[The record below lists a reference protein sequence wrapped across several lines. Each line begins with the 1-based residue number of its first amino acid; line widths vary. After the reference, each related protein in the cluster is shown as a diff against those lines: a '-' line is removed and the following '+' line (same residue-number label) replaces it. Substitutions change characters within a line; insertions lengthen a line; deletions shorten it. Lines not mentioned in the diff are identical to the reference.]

1 MKSGR
6 TKLHLHAE
14 GKISTGSGQAAASL
28 HCHTHFS
35 KEILTFIPY
44 YASRVPVVADYF
56 RGALANYQKVHG
68 TELDFSKAWW
78 TPPVTPRQ
86 VIDIE
91 TGQIEQSLG
100 LPAMVSITDHDD
112 IEAGLLL
119 QVLDTPQ
126 RHPISMEWTVPF
138 GGGFFHLGVHN
149 LPREQATEIADELL
163 KFTAGDAAARS
174 LTELLDL
181 LNQSPSTLVVLNHPF
196 WDIELIG
203 EEEHRRCLHQFIAAH
218 GRQLHALE
226 VNGFRRWNENE
237 LTMALAE
244 EIGLPVVS
252 GGDRHG
258 CQPNTLLNLT
268 RATCFEEMVA
278 EIREDGHS
286 EIIVMPEYQESMVMR
301 IFEIVAEVIGHYP
314 EHALGRAHWSDRVF
328 FTLDGS
334 GEKMSEPAARPLSHY
349 WPNGGPGWVRG
360 SLWLLR
366 RLGSKQLKA
375 ALRLA
380 RAPERVGFEYES

>member
-1 MKSGR
+1 MKSCTR
-6 TKLHLHAE
+6 IHLHGT
-14 GKISTGSGQAAASL
+14 GKIPTGSCKMAASL

-35 KEILTFIPY
+35 NEILTFIPF
-44 YASRVPVVADYF
+44 YASRVPIVADHF
-56 RGALANYQKVHG
+56 KRALERYQQVHG
-68 TELDFSKAWW
+68 AELDFSRAWW
-78 TPPVTPRQ
+78 TPPVTPRE

-91 TGQIEQSLG
+91 TSQIEQRLG
-100 LPAMVSITDHDD
+100 MPAMVSITDHDD

-149 LPREQATEIADELL
+149 LPREEATEIAGELL
-163 KFTAGDAAARS
+163 KYTRQEAGARG
-174 LTELLDL
+174 LAELLDL

-203 EEEHRRCLHQFIAAH
+203 EEEHRRCLHEFIVTH
-218 GRQLHALE
+218 GGQLHALE
-226 VNGFRRWNENE
+226 VNGFRRWRENE
-237 LTMALAE
+237 LTISLAA

-268 RATCFEEMVA
+268 RASNFEEMVA
-278 EIREDGHS
+278 EIRDDRHS
-286 EIIVMPEYQESMVMR
+286 EIVVMPEYRESMVMR

-314 EHALGRAHWSDRVF
+314 DHSLGRPHWSDRVF
-328 FTLDGS
+328 FTLDS
-334 GEKMSEPAARPLSHY
+334 SNEAISESVARPLSHY
-349 WPNGGPGWVRG
+349 WPNGGPVWVRS

-366 RLGSKQLKA
+366 RLGSKQVKA
-375 ALRLA
+375 AFRLA